1 MVLPDHTLS
10 LDMLNSALSELSCD
24 ALDDNAFAGNDI
36 FEYRRAAVLV
46 IIYGMQ
52 QKLQPQRPS
61 QLLPALAAPI
71 RTVPY
76 PRPIVIMTV
85 KSMRMNIHAG
95 EISFPGGK
103 VDAGDRDLLHT
114 ALRETREEIGIDLKR
129 DQVIGRLCSV
139 TTRNSGFVITPF
151 VSIISERPDMTPNA
165 EVEEILEMPL
175 DELLC
180 TAAPDVNPGH
190 DATSDMYVFE
200 HDATKGKPIWG
211 ASARIL
217 KQIHDILEIG

>member
-1 MVLPDHTLS
+1 MLS
-10 LDMLNSALSELSCD
+10 IDVVNSALSELSCD
-24 ALDDNAFAGNDI
+24 ALDGDEFDNNDA

-46 IIYGMQ
+46 IIYGVQ
-52 QKLQPQRPS
+52 QKLQLRRTP
-61 QLLPALAAPI
+61 QLLPEDLTAPA
-71 RTVPY
+71 RTMSY
-76 PRPIVIMTV
+76 LRPVVIMTV
-85 KSMRMNIHAG
+85 KPMHMNIHAG

-103 VDAGDRDLLHT
+103 VEAGDRDLLHA

-139 TTRNSGFVITPF
+139 TTRNSRFAITPF

-180 TAAPDVNPGH
+180 TAAPDVNPEH

-200 HDATKGKPIWG
+200 HDATKGKMIWG